1 MYVEK
6 KCKQLNYDGSECD
19 LRGALILQKSSI
31 FRIQKGF
38 LSYSSSQMRR
48 VWKGF
53 RWREGMR
60 GLFNQA
66 VMYYSTIVL

>member
-19 LRGALILQKSSI
+19 LRVALILQKSSI

-38 LSYSSSQMRR
+38 YLILVLRCCESGRDLD
-48 VWKGF
+48 GE
-53 RWREGMR
+53 RE
-60 GLFNQA
+60 
-66 VMYYSTIVL
+66 